1 MIAKLPKQ
9 ATIFEDNDNNS
20 KTNSSA
26 EESSEEVIHEMLI
39 PCKKSNKVVSK
50 KSPKKTKKS
59 NSKVCNAYIHYIS
72 LTYPFIFE
80 NNGKYLYIIYL
91 GTSKD
96 VITKT
101 RPLRLTK
108 TISQN
113 SLQEESS

>member
-9 ATIFEDNDNNS
+9 ATILEDNDNNS
-20 KTNSSA
+20 NTNSSA
-26 EESSEEVIHEMLI
+26 EVSSEEVIHEMLI

-80 NNGKYLYIIYL
+80 NNGKYLYIIYYL
-91 GTSKD
+91 
-96 VITKT
+96 
-101 RPLRLTK
+101 LRNIKRRYHQNQAPQAYKNNLT
-108 TISQN
+108 
-113 SLQEESS
+113 E